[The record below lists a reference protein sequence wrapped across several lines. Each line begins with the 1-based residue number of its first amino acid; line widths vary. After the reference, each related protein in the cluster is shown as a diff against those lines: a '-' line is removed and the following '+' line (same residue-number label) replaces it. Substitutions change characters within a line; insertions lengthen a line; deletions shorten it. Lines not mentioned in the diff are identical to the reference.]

1 MQAVA
6 APAAWQALRPRIEH
20 GEGLAPDLLQRAREF
35 GIVLVQNPSHFMLPA
50 AESAYMQAHGLQP
63 LSAVAAAGI
72 PLALG
77 SDGPPSPWLNMLFAT
92 RPASRPDQALE
103 REQVLRAYTAGS
115 AFAEFEEHRKGR
127 LAPGYAADLAVLS
140 QDVLDPSLPAEALPA
155 TTSLLTVVA
164 GAVAW
169 RDPGLRAD

>member
-1 MQAVA
+1 
-6 APAAWQALRPRIEH
+6 
-20 GEGLAPDLLQRAREF
+20 
-35 GIVLVQNPSHFMLPA
+35 
-50 AESAYMQAHGLQP
+50 
-63 LSAVAAAGI
+63 
-72 PLALG
+72 
-77 SDGPPSPWLNMLFAT
+77 MLFAI

-169 RDPGLRAD
+169 RDPDLQAD